1 MGRTGAAG
9 ARRPARGAPD
19 GEEADRVRAYDLIQ
33 KKRDGGVLTREE
45 IEWWVE
51 GVARRTIPDEQVA
64 AWAMAVFFR
73 GMDARETADLTRAM
87 AFSGETVDLRDIP
100 GIKVDKHS
108 TGGVGDT
115 TTLVVA
121 PLVAAAGVPVAKLSG
136 RGLGHTGGTLDK
148 LESFPGFRV
157 ELGRDEFIRQVRS
170 IGIAVAGQTADLV
183 PADKRLYALRDVT
196 ATVDSIPLIA
206 ASIMSKKIAGG
217 ADAIV
222 LDVKVGSGALMR
234 TLDRALELAHLM
246 VRIGRQLGRRVV
258 ALVTDMNQPLGRA
271 VGNALEVREAIATL
285 QGRGP
290 AALTELCLTLGGYM
304 VWLGG
309 KAPDPDAGR
318 RLVAQ
323 RLEAGDG
330 LAMLRRLVAAQGGDP
345 RAVDDPE
352 RLPRARHREAFAAP
366 RAGYLT
372 AMDAAAVGAA
382 AMVLG
387 AGRARKDDPID
398 PAVGLVMCKRLGD
411 RVEAGEPLV
420 ELHVNDRARLPA
432 ALERLQAAF
441 TLADEP
447 ASPPPLI
454 HAVVGVEGT
463 GAAGSV
469 TGAASTASVAPAA
482 TPAGPAPLPAGWG
495 HLVELARAAR
505 ETALAPFSRYRV
517 GAALEAADGRVFT
530 GGNVESASFGL
541 TMCAE
546 RVALFKALSE
556 GQRRFTRLVVAADG
570 PERPF
575 PCGACR
581 QLLFEYAPA
590 LEVWVD
596 GEPAPLP
603 ITALLPHGF
612 RLER

>member
-1 MGRTGAAG
+1 M
-9 ARRPARGAPD
+9 
-19 GEEADRVRAYDLIQ
+19 RAYDLIQ
-33 KKRDGGVLTREE
+33 KKRDGGALTREE

-51 GVARRTIPDEQVA
+51 GIARRTIPDEQVA

-87 AFSGETVDLRDIP
+87 AFSGETVDLGDVP

-115 TTLVVA
+115 TTLVLA

-157 ELGRDEFIRQVRS
+157 ELRREEFIRQVRA
-170 IGIAVAGQTADLV
+170 IGIAIAGQTADLV

-206 ASIMSKKIAGG
+206 ASVMSKKIAGG

-222 LDVKVGSGALMR
+222 LDVKVGSGALMK
-234 TLDRALELAHLM
+234 TLDRALELARLM
-246 VRIGRQLGRRVV
+246 VDIGRQLGRRVV

-285 QGRGP
+285 KGQGP
-290 AALTELCLTLGGYM
+290 AELTELCLTLGGYM

-309 KAPDPDAGR
+309 KAPGPAAGR

-330 LAMLRRLVAAQGGDP
+330 LAMLRRLVEAQGGDP

-352 RLPRARHREAFAAP
+352 RLPRARYREVFAAP

-372 AMDAAAVGAA
+372 AMDAAAVGTA

-387 AGRARKDDPID
+387 AGRARKDDPVD
-398 PAVGLVMCKRLGD
+398 LAVGLVVRKRLGD
-411 RVEAGEPLV
+411 RVEAGEPLL
-420 ELHVNDRARLPA
+420 ELHFNDPDRLRA
-432 ALERLQAAF
+432 ALERLEAAF
-441 TLADEP
+441 TLTDEP
-447 ASPPPLI
+447 APAPPLI
-454 HAVVGVEGT
+454 HAVVGAEEHVPEHAT
-463 GAAGSV
+463 GVGH
-469 TGAASTASVAPAA
+469 
-482 TPAGPAPLPAGWG
+482 AGPAPVRPGPGRSHPGPSADDTAEEGPRGDPATAWQA
-495 HLVELARAAR
+495 LRRLARAAR
-505 ETALAPFSRYRV
+505 EAAIAPYSRYRV
-517 GAALEAADGRVFT
+517 GAALEGAGGRIYT
-530 GGNVESASFGL
+530 GANVENASLGL

-546 RVALFKALSE
+546 RVALFKALSAGE
-556 GQRRFTRLVVAADG
+556 RRFTRLVVAADG
-570 PERPF
+570 PEPPY

-581 QLLFEYAPA
+581 QLLFEFAPG

-596 GEPAPLP
+596 GQPAPRP
-603 ITALLPHGF
+603 IAVLLPHGF